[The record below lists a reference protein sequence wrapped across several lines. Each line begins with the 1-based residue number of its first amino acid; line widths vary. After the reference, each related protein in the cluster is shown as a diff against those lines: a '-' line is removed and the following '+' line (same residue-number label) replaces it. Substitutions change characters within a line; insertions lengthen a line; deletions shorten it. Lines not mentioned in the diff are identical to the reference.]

1 MVFRQVFKNWLSEE
15 DLHAIMNQMEVPM
28 SMKAAELADLI
39 VERKAKAEQRS
50 YESLK
55 SKVVSATTKM
65 TADLEY
71 STELTMSDDD
81 MLALTRVTE
90 GLRELGYK
98 FRFIEVQDTAGN
110 VIKHKLHISIQHLI

>member
-1 MVFRQVFKNWLSEE
+1 MHKNWLSEE

-39 VERKAKAEQRS
+39 VEKKAKAEQRS

-55 SKVVSATTKM
+55 SKVVAATTKM

-110 VIKHKLHISIQHLI
+110 VVKHKLHISIQHLI